1 MEGKTTIIELC
12 SWQPWK
18 TGSKCHVDQSQVK
31 KISTP
36 TLIQLG
42 PKQRAEPDEIQIF
55 GGIHCQCDSFQLYC
69 YCRQPR
75 LHSLHHGMIHCIIQ
89 MHHAIASFEEI
100 FQGNVTLWKPSDTA
114 ILSNYLIYK
123 IFREAGF
130 PEGLVNFLPS
140 DGPVFGKV
148 IVGVI

>member
-1 MEGKTTIIELC
+1 MRYRSLEGFIASVTPFNFTAIAGNLAYTPCIMVWYIVLY
-12 SWQPWK
+12 
-18 TGSKCHVDQSQVK
+18 KC
-31 KISTP
+31 I
-36 TLIQLG
+36 
-42 PKQRAEPDEIQIF
+42 
-55 GGIHCQCDSFQLYC
+55 
-69 YCRQPR
+69 
-75 LHSLHHGMIHCIIQ
+75 
-89 MHHAIASFEEI
+89 MHHAIASFKEI